1 MFSVIIPV
9 YNHARFLREA
19 VASAL
24 ASDLVKEVLLCDDG
38 SKDGSAALCSELASE
53 YPVQVRDFSEQPSRN
68 RGAHNRLNQ
77 LCRLATQPWLRVLN
91 SDDFFLPGS
100 FETLRLL
107 AATQRATCI
116 SGSMLICD
124 EHGKMLGTKRG
135 VFDPEFPLPRA
146 IEAKSV
152 YKNDEV
158 RKLLLNQN
166 FIATTSNMAFTRELF
181 EKIGGFAD
189 FRYAHDL
196 DFALRA
202 TMHGNAIHSSAFVV
216 TYRIHGANTISE
228 VSPHMDG
235 EITRLYARFLH
246 DFPEVEE
253 NKESHYFLQH
263 NTHIEPFPSDPAK
276 IFKNTPQRLVAEYHL
291 APSLPDYALPNS
303 LLALGCL
310 NYDFVITSHSLVEA
324 PEVESGGLNESFAS
338 VGPACRIAAG
348 MGINE
353 VRGRVMR
360 CPQKESRAE
369 KVQPLASLLPCIALR
384 IEGADIL
391 VGKPS
396 PVRREI
402 RPQILDLLKNKL
414 ASNPNDKRPVIFVLP
429 IFLAVGGVERNTI
442 EVIRLLK
449 EEFRFV
455 VITTERLS
463 PAQGSL
469 HWQLYDMEIPVF
481 DLAEVANQEHH
492 IHLMSAIAE
501 ILSPQLLWICNGS
514 PWLID
519 NAIQIRRLFANIPI
533 IDQEV
538 YDTQEGWIAH
548 YHTKGIQSF
557 DSFIAINSKIYN
569 AFQKRFLIP
578 AHRVSLIY
586 PMLADE
592 KVRQA
597 CLKVKDRAHLRNE
610 MGVPNHFNKVFIFV
624 GRLTDQKKP
633 MTFLNLVQFAK
644 HEIKDCFF
652 LMVGDGELGPK
663 CDDFIS
669 NEGLNNIMRIPY
681 HPCPPDLMA
690 LADGMIITSIYEGLP
705 IAMLEALGIG
715 IPVLATDVGDI
726 RLVLEKYGSGLVFD
740 IIDLIS
746 DTKKACSQ
754 MRNFLKQLDFY
765 KVAAVKNSNAIC
777 TEFGMEC
784 ISKKY
789 HELFSRQLKSGHYG
803 DDQNKVKHSKE

>member
-1 MFSVIIPV
+1 MFSVVIPV
-9 YNHARFLREA
+9 YNHERFLREA

-38 SKDGSAALCSELASE
+38 SKDDSAALCSQLASE
-53 YPVQVRDFSEQPSRN
+53 YSVQVRDFSDKPSCN

-100 FETLRLL
+100 FEALRVL
-107 AATQRATCI
+107 AATQRANCI

-124 EHGKMLGTKRG
+124 ELGKMLGAKRG
-135 VFDPEFPLPRA
+135 VFDPEYPLPQA

-181 EKIGGFAD
+181 DKIGGFAD

-202 TMHGNAIHSSAFVV
+202 TMHGNAIHSAAFVV

-253 NKESHYFLQH
+253 NKENHYFLQR

-276 IFKNTPQRLVAEYHL
+276 IFKNTSQRLVAEYHL
-291 APSLPDYALPNS
+291 APSLPEYALPNS

-310 NYDFVITSHSLVEA
+310 NYDFVITSHSLVDA
-324 PEVESGGLNESFAS
+324 PQVESGGLNESFAS
-338 VGPACRIAAG
+338 VGPACRVAAG

-369 KVQPLASLLPCIALR
+369 KVRPLGSLLPCIALR

-449 EEFRFV
+449 EEFRFI

-463 PAQGSL
+463 PTQGSL

-519 NAIQIRRLFANIPI
+519 NAIQMRRLFANIPI

-557 DSFIAINSKIYN
+557 DSFIAINSKICN

-578 AHRVSLIY
+578 PHRVSLIY

-592 KVRQA
+592 KVRHA
-597 CLKVKDRAHLRNE
+597 RLKVKDRALLRNE
-610 MGVPNHFNKVFIFV
+610 MGIPNHYKKVFIFV

-633 MTFLNLVQFAK
+633 MCFLNLVQFAK
-644 HEIKDCFF
+644 NEFKDCFF
-652 LMVGDGELGPK
+652 LMVGDGELGPE

-726 RLVLEKYGSGLVFD
+726 RLVLEKYGSGQIFQNINLERKIGEAHLDF
-740 IIDLIS
+740 
-746 DTKKACSQ
+746 KG
-754 MRNFLKQLDFY
+754 FLKNLKCY
-765 KVAAVKNSNAIC
+765 KSAAFKTSENIC
-777 TEFGMEC
+777 SEFGKKS
-784 ISKKY
+784 ISRKY
-789 HELFSRQLKSGHYG
+789 NNLFDLFEK
-803 DDQNKVKHSKE
+803 